1 MKAYIVIAEKDGIQ
15 VVVVGYTERQ
25 LAEDFINRHQ
35 GKKGMRL
42 FLKVEMR

>member
-1 MKAYIVIAEKDGIQ
+1 MKAYIVMAERDGIQ
-15 VVVVGYTERQ
+15 VIVVGYTEQQ

-42 FLKVEMR
+42 FLKVETR

>member
-1 MKAYIVIAEKDGIQ
+1 MKAYIVIAERDGIQ

-25 LAEDFINRHQ
+25 LAEEFINRHQ
-35 GKKGMRL
+35 GEKGMRL

>member
-1 MKAYIVIAEKDGIQ
+1 MKAYIVMAERDGVQ
-15 VVVVGYTERQ
+15 VIVVGYTKQQ

-42 FLKVEMR
+42 FLKVETR